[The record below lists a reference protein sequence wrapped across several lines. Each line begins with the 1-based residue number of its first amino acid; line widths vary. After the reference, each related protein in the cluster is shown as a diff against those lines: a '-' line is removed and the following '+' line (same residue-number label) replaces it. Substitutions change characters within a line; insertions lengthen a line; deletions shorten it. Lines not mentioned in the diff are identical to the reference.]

1 MTRSILAI
9 SMLAMLGPPLAS
21 AEIFRCQSSGS
32 AVSYQQ
38 MPCDE
43 KALGGPSN
51 IASEYPPVNARERER
66 IFEQEAAMYKRL
78 EAERDRLAQLA
89 VVRAAAQPAPPP
101 PADES
106 AGTFYYPA
114 YGPLSMRRFMVRGS
128 RGGPTPTPHYPFPR

>member
-9 SMLAMLGPPLAS
+9 SMLALLGPSLAS
-21 AEIFRCQSSGS
+21 AEIFRCQTSGS

-38 MPCDE
+38 MPCDD
-43 KALGGPSN
+43 KALGGPAN

-89 VVRAAAQPAPPP
+89 VVRAAAQPAPQP

-106 AGTFYYPA
+106 VGTVYYPV
-114 YGPLSMRRFMVRGS
+114 YGPLSMRRYLVRGS
-128 RGGPTPTPHYPFPR
+128 RGNPGGHYPFPR